1 MYISKL
7 PKDQFEDHGKT
18 AKFACLEYGLLVLDH
33 FNIVLE
39 SIKLRFEDISNKD
52 SSMETHF
59 KSSKTVRGSYL
70 EVSIFVKI
78 FDFS

>member
-7 PKDQFEDHGKT
+7 PEDQFEDSGKT
-18 AKFACLEYGLLVLDH
+18 AKFVSLEYGLLVVDH

-39 SIKLRFEDISNKD
+39 SSIKLRFEDISNKD

-59 KSSKTVRGSYL
+59 KSSKPL
-70 EVSIFVKI
+70 
-78 FDFS
+78 

>member
-7 PKDQFEDHGKT
+7 PEDQFEDRGKT
-18 AKFACLEYGLLVLDH
+18 AKFVSLEYGLLVLDH

-39 SIKLRFEDISNKD
+39 SIKLLFEDISNKD

-59 KSSKTVRGSYL
+59 KSSKPK
-70 EVSIFVKI
+70 EVAI
-78 FDFS
+78 